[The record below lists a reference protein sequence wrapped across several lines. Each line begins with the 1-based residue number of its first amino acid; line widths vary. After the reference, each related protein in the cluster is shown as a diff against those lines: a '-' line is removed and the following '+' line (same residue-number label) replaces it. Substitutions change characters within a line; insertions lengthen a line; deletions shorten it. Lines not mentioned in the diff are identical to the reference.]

1 MKISFL
7 PLTLIL
13 FLLLPYSGISQSRFD
28 ISLDSKNMHYW
39 RGLRVSSSFVT
50 APMLG
55 YYNNNLSV
63 FTWAGM
69 SVDGQYKE
77 VSQIIS
83 YSAGNFSITLLDI
96 FNFSGAP
103 DADYFNFNSAETN
116 HITDLSLSYNF
127 TDAIPLTLMMATV
140 LYGND
145 RDSQGDNRYSSYLE
159 AGFPIARETFTVQPF
174 IASGFAFDGS
184 DNNSLYGRESFAIVN
199 VGVAVLKK
207 IEIGEYSIPV
217 KGTLGFN
224 PSLKQT
230 SLEIAMSLF

>member
-1 MKISFL
+1 M
-7 PLTLIL
+7 
-13 FLLLPYSGISQSRFD
+13 LPYSGISQSRFD
-28 ISLDSKNMHYW
+28 VNLDVKNMHYW
-39 RGLRVSSSFVT
+39 RGLRVSNSFVT

-96 FNFSGAP
+96 FNFSDTP
-103 DADYFNFNSAETN
+103 NADYFNFKADETN
-116 HITDLSLSYNF
+116 HITDLSVSYNF

-159 AGFPIARETFTVQPF
+159 AGFPIAREAFTVQPF
-174 IASGFAFDGS
+174 IASGFTFGGS
-184 DNNSLYGRESFAIVN
+184 DNNSLYGSESFAIVN
-199 VGVAVLKK
+199 VGVSVLKK
-207 IEIGEYSIPV
+207 LELGAYTIPI

-224 PSLKQT
+224 PSLKQA